1 MMKYYSQA
9 VGVRPHPFDIKAMAN
24 SNSIAEQYV
33 TANKHIKRW
42 VTLES
47 FEQDTSVT
55 HTGH

>member
-1 MMKYYSQA
+1 MKYYSQA